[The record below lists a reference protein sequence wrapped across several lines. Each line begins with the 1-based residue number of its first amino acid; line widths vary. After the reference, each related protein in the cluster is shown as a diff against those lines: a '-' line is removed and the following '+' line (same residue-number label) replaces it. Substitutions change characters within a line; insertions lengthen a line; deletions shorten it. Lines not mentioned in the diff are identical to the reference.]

1 MNRRVL
7 GSNVQWVDRGDEL
20 LTAAGALRSDM
31 LAQVQAAGPTMLR
44 YPGGLQSDVFHW
56 AAASNEHVFT
66 RATQPTLMSPQRL
79 LELCEATG
87 AEPLFTVNTITGT
100 PDEAAAWVRQAN
112 VTRGV
117 STRTG
122 RTLPRVDF
130 WELGNEPYLKE
141 ALRPDLDR
149 EPEAWAAQ
157 VDATVRAM
165 RAVDPTIRIGL
176 PLSTERR
183 NGFPVT
189 AYPRFSQRVLAT
201 LGVGI
206 DYVCTHAGFLP
217 LQAGASTAATEL
229 ATLAA
234 ALAVQDELAALRA
247 LLSSLR
253 PGQAWPLAVTEYAP
267 MLGQGAT
274 DPWMLSGAGALYL
287 ADLLRV
293 LAATPEVLA
302 AHHWSLSGNGNF
314 GAIAP
319 GGYARPAGLVMGL
332 AQQALRGE
340 LLALG
345 VEADSVATPSA
356 RRDAAAGGA
365 GQPRRGRAAPVAG
378 AQGPQPARRAEPRPG
393 RLGAAHGLADGAV
406 DADRAH
412 RQRPARGPAA
422 QQHDADAGR
431 AHDAD
436 AATGLSAQPAR
447 RARCRSRRGRGH
459 GHGHGHGA
467 AGRFDEARLARVR
480 ELGLAGLRYPGGLQ
494 SDTYRWQAG
503 MGPLEARGSNEHAHS
518 RRRQPT
524 LMGTLEFLELCELTG
539 AEPLLTANLV
549 TGSAEEAAGWVRAVN
564 VDGLRSRRS
573 GRPLPPVRHWELGN
587 EPYLKPDERPDLWLA
602 PAEFARR
609 APPTPACASACR
621 SRRHGAAASP
631 ARPTRTSCRPSTA
644 RWPAASTGSRCTWAT
659 CPSSGRAR
667 RRART
672 STSARWP
679 APRRCGPTSRP
690 SAASWRRCGRACRC
704 RRSG

>member
-345 VEADSVATPSA
+345 VEADSVATPSVGLVPA
-356 RRDAAAGGA
+356 RAAMPLLEALASRDAGVL
-365 GQPRRGRAAPVAG
+365 RLWLVHKDRSR
-378 AQGPQPARRAEPRPG
+378 PAELSLD
-393 RLGAAHGLADGAV
+393 LGASALRTASLTVLSTQTARIGSDLPEAL
-406 DADRAH
+406 
-412 RQRPARGPAA
+412 QRSSTTLTPAA
-422 QQHDADAGR
+422 R
-431 AHDAD
+431 
-436 AATGLSAQPAR
+436 
-447 RARCRSRRGRGH
+447 
-459 GHGHGHGA
+459 
-467 AGRFDEARLARVR
+467 
-480 ELGLAGLRYPGGLQ
+480 
-494 SDTYRWQAG
+494 
-503 MGPLEARGSNEHAHS
+503 M
-518 RRRQPT
+518 T
-524 LMGTLEFLELCELTG
+524 LT
-539 AEPLLTANLV
+539 
-549 TGSAEEAAGWVRAVN
+549 
-564 VDGLRSRRS
+564 
-573 GRPLPPVRHWELGN
+573 LPPASVALLEGA
-587 EPYLKPDERPDLWLA
+587 LA
-602 PAEFARR
+602 
-609 APPTPACASACR
+609 
-621 SRRHGAAASP
+621 
-631 ARPTRTSCRPSTA
+631 
-644 RWPAASTGSRCTWAT
+644 
-659 CPSSGRAR
+659 
-667 RRART
+667 
-672 STSARWP
+672 
-679 APRRCGPTSRP
+679 
-690 SAASWRRCGRACRC
+690 
-704 RRSG
+704 